1 MEGNHLSVV
10 FGRTTVAWISVK
22 MGRIRRMKK
31 GVHKVY
37 SEVCVSDGR
46 RRAEEFLEE
55 ACVGDIFSSIQCFG
69 DV

>member
-1 MEGNHLSVV
+1 
-10 FGRTTVAWISVK
+10 
-22 MGRIRRMKK
+22 MKK